1 MGLRPH
7 FYQSSSAT
15 DPTHGQSVP
24 LARLPVAGQKRHLPP
39 FWRHFLEMLA
49 PVSVGMLATGAIFLS
64 IVGSKTWDQVTVQY
78 PPGPAGDGGRDDH
91 PSGGLDALPGNGT
104 PERPRDRGGNGPPP
118 GPVLCLVWFDITGAH
133 VRSLLLDDCGDAGA
147 GGNALP
153 PQVPT
158 QWRCKPT
165 AGGCDS
171 LCVCLRGDV
180 TDR

>member
-1 MGLRPH
+1 MAYART
-7 FYQSSSAT
+7 STKARSAT

-24 LARLPVAGQKRHLPP
+24 LARSPVAGQKRHLPP

-91 PSGGLDALPGNGT
+91 PNGGLDALPGNGT

-118 GPVLCLVWFDITGAH
+118 GPVLCLVWFDITRRAWCGAYCSTI
-133 VRSLLLDDCGDAGA
+133 VAMLVLVVMRYRRRYLL
-147 GGNALP
+147 N
-153 PQVPT
+153 
-158 QWRCKPT
+158 
-165 AGGCDS
+165 
-171 LCVCLRGDV
+171 GDV
-180 TDR
+180 SRRQADAIPVRLPHERRA